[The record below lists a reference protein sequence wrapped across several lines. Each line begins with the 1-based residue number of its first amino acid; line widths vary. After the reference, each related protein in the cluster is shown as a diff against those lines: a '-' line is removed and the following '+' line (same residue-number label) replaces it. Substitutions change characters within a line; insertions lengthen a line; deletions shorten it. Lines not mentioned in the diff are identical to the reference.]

1 MPQSKS
7 LAKPL
12 AKKVLLKAYEDMLTI
27 RRFEEKAAALY
38 QQGLV
43 GGFLHLYIG
52 QEAVLVGAKLAA
64 QEDDDYITSYRC
76 HAHAIMCGVPLE
88 AIMSE
93 LTGRATGISKGK
105 GGSMHMFDPDK
116 HFWGGHGIVAAQ
128 VPLGAGIA
136 FANKYK
142 QQKNVCLTFT
152 GDGAMNAGQVFETL
166 NMAAVWELPMLLV
179 IENNH
184 YSMGTT
190 VERASAGEFYKR
202 GECFG
207 IPGVKA
213 DGQDIFEV
221 HKAMETALKYVREE
235 QKPYILELDTYRYRG
250 HSMSDPGKYR
260 TRDEVDTVRENR
272 DPIGMLHNHLVDKE
286 GVTAAELQALDR
298 TIKDRINAVAA
309 FAESAP
315 IPSMDELWTDVT
327 VPEGK

>member
-1 MPQSKS
+1 MPQS
-7 LAKPL
+7 KPL
-12 AKKVLLKAYEDMLTI
+12 AKKTLLKAYEDMLTI

-76 HAHAIMCGVPLE
+76 HAQAIMCGVPLE

-142 QQKNVCLTFT
+142 QQNNVSLTFT

-179 IENNH
+179 IENNK

-207 IPGVKA
+207 IPGEKV
-213 DGQDIFEV
+213 DGQDIFVV
-221 HKAMETALKYVREE
+221 HEAMEKALKYVREE

-260 TRDEVDTVRENR
+260 TRDEVEKVRETR
-272 DPIGMLHNHLVDKE
+272 DPITNLHMHLTAKE
-286 GVTAAELQALDR
+286 GVSDADLLAIDKKVKA
-298 TIKDRINAVAA
+298 RINEVAD
-309 FAESAP
+309 FAETAP
-315 IPSMDELWTDVT
+315 IPAMDELYTDVF
-327 VPEGK
+327 VEGGK